1 MATQTVKRANQLL
14 TVDENRKDERVSAVN
29 RNESI
34 DFKWNQVKLTV
45 VKHAVAAVDFGVEL
59 TDHAGEE
66 NHTKSG
72 DQEHAQQPI
81 GESPKLGV
89 FNGRSG
95 TLNDKDNQDN
105 HELTSKDVA
114 IEVVA
119 LVHET
124 GAAVRP
130 LVGILEE
137 VFVNRSQTDN
147 GSLSSFDHG
156 QPCHGTKQDDHGK
169 HRVHAMSRPFR
180 LFSVDETQNDDDT
193 EHQEDG
199 RVDVLE
205 HLKRGVS
212 SRTAGSHDERSTVVV
227 SKRES

>member
-1 MATQTVKRANQLL
+1 MA
-14 TVDENRKDERVSAVN
+14 S
-29 RNESI
+29 
-34 DFKWNQVKLTV
+34 
-45 VKHAVAAVDFGVEL
+45 VDFGVEL
-59 TDHAGEE
+59 SDHASEKDHG
-66 NHTKSG
+66 KAGS
-72 DQEHAQQPI
+72 QEHAQQPI

-95 TLNDKDNQDN
+95 TLNDKDDQDN
-105 HELTSKDVA
+105 HELTSKNVA

-130 LVGILEE
+130 LVSILEE
-137 VFVNRSQTDN
+137 VFVNGSQTDN

-156 QPCHGTKQDDHGK
+156 QPCNGTKQDDHGK
-169 HRVHAMSRPFR
+169 HWVHAMGRPFR

-212 SRTAGSHDERSTVVV
+212 SRTACSHDERSIDFV
-227 SKRES
+227 SKKSELERK